1 MSDWGVRAAQR
12 GSCRAQR
19 LALGARDFKG
29 VDPGGDAAGDG
40 GFGEGRMVPGDL
52 LDVGVSAKYGQHGVL
67 LGRRSLPRFD
77 CAAGLSNFLQT
88 AAGTVIFGVG
98 RLRP

>member
-1 MSDWGVRAAQR
+1 
-12 GSCRAQR
+12 
-19 LALGARDFKG
+19 
-29 VDPGGDAAGDG
+29 
-40 GFGEGRMVPGDL
+40 VPGDL